1 MSQHVLILL
10 KNQWLKQIYTI
21 SGTLQNLLSIEKSTI
36 YMDII
41 TLKQLTK
48 AFSKEHKAKRDH
60 LFLLVH
66 FLQVHRNFLPCGV
79 GTADQTGLISIL
91 ESLFYFNQVSVV

>member
-1 MSQHVLILL
+1 MFIYGMIWMSQHVLILL

-41 TLKQLTK
+41 TLKQRTM

-60 LFLLVH
+60 LF
-66 FLQVHRNFLPCGV
+66 
-79 GTADQTGLISIL
+79 
-91 ESLFYFNQVSVV
+91 